1 MRAMKGKAPI
11 PLWLICDVSAC
22 MRLHIAL
29 GLLAVCI
36 LRFMP
41 KRSTRPV
48 TSEGIAWLTVW
59 QATAEALLRWAIAR
73 HAFRLCGLDPKQ
85 IRIQLR
91 SEAKDSF
98 AWQIRTRTFIH
109 IYETMTACARRL
121 ARRIRAAQA
130 ARSASCGRP
139 PSLAPSPL
147 SIPRCVLPAFS
158 LAVCAVTPAGQR
170 IRAPPWPASTHQTH
184 RPRLAGSP
192 ARSRAFVRGPTGSNS
207 ENSHKPLTES
217 FPAQGRE

>member
-29 GLLAVCI
+29 GLLAVSI

-73 HAFRLCGLDPKQ
+73 HACRLCGLDPGCA
-85 IRIQLR
+85 RIQLR
-91 SEAKDSF
+91 SEAKDSL
-98 AWQIRTRTFIH
+98 AWQARVKVFIH

-130 ARSASCGRP
+130 AKATRP
-139 PSLAPSPL
+139 LAPSSL
-147 SIPRCVLPAFS
+147 IPISDYEPSAPSF
-158 LAVCAVTPAGQR
+158 AACALMPAGQR
-170 IRAPPWPASTHQTH
+170 IRAPPWPASTLKTP
-184 RPRLAGSP
+184 RPRLAEPP
-192 ARSRAFVRGPTGSNS
+192 ARSRAFVQSTQFANTTHALR
-207 ENSHKPLTES
+207 
-217 FPAQGRE
+217 

>member
-29 GLLAVCI
+29 GLLAVSI

-73 HAFRLCGLDPKQ
+73 HAFRLCGLDPGCA
-85 IRIQLR
+85 RIQLR

-98 AWQIRTRTFIH
+98 AWQARTRTFIH

-130 ARSASCGRP
+130 TVASRGCP
-139 PSLAPSPL
+139 QSLAPSLL

-158 LAVCAVTPAGQR
+158 LAVCALTPAGQR

-184 RPRLAGSP
+184 RPRLAEPP
-192 ARSRAFVRGPTGSNS
+192 ARSRAFV
-207 ENSHKPLTES
+207 
-217 FPAQGRE
+217 